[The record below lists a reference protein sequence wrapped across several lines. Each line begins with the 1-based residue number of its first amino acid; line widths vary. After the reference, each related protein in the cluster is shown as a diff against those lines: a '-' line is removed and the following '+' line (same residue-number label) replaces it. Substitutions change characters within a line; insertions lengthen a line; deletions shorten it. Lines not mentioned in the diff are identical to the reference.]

1 MTLVERAIAREVGET
16 DTPSRARP
24 VEHPL
29 VRSRRTGVD
38 LTNDEVVQLLADDEA
53 ERFRP

>member
-16 DTPSRARP
+16 DTPSRPRP

-38 LTNDEVVQLLADDEA
+38 LTSDEVVQLLADDEA